1 VPVRTN
7 RYGDTIPPR
16 AELLPSKASV
26 VCTGVSALAELE
38 SRDRADL
45 SAIEV
50 SAFSIASHA
59 PRQIRRPFFVR
70 VLEVEV

>member
-26 VCTGVSALAELE
+26 VCSALAELE